1 MCIRDRYNGWGR
13 FSKEFL
19 TEIICDEFTDY
30 SSGEVGSIITA
41 MRNTTN
47 NLMQLLSND
56 HDYMKQIEEENDLLY
71 NPDEEISHDM
81 LDELYVSPGVKRMIW
96 QTILIME
103 EIKKVMGKDP
113 EKIFIETI
121 RSNKAEKKRTDT
133 RKKKL
138 LELYSSCLL
147 YTSRCV

>member
-1 MCIRDRYNGWGR
+1 MVEDIIRWITLYTNEPKSIKKRINDKYADMLNCTQINKICKLKYNGWGR

-81 LDELYVSPGVKRMIW
+81 LDELYVSPGVK
-96 QTILIME
+96 E
-103 EIKKVMGKDP
+103 
-113 EKIFIETI
+113 
-121 RSNKAEKKRTDT
+121 
-133 RKKKL
+133 
-138 LELYSSCLL
+138 
-147 YTSRCV
+147 